1 MKRKFAAARAACSA
15 VSSRDI
21 AVMVPRSDVCQMLPI
36 AHGGCKAEG
45 WMKSDRRDALCA
57 TKASVPKS
65 AVKTALH

>member
-21 AVMVPRSDVCQMLPI
+21 AVIVPRSDVCQMLPI

-45 WMKSDRRDALCA
+45 
-57 TKASVPKS
+57 
-65 AVKTALH
+65 